1 MDLVMT
7 LVTGGL
13 VGWLAS
19 LLMSANRQ
27 MSILGFVVVGVLG
40 SVLGAWMAGV
50 MGIAV
55 RGSSGQWLVSLA
67 GAVVLVWLVRAVAE
81 RRRMRRP
88 GRVS

>member
-7 LVTGGL
+7 LLTGGL

-27 MSILGFVVVGVLG
+27 MSLLGFVLVGVVG
-40 SVLGAWMAGV
+40 SVFGGWLAGIL
-50 MGIAV
+50 GIAV

-67 GAVVLVWLVRAVAE
+67 GAVLLVWLVRAVAD
-81 RRRMRRP
+81 RRRLRRP
-88 GRVS
+88 GRVR